1 MPQKIH
7 GHHHLHK
14 RKRAM
19 LEPYPHPDKWKRLLD
34 KIIYAVVLVDI
45 VMTVPQLIDI
55 WIGKNASG
63 VSVASWSAYAATS
76 FIWLFYGLVHKDK
89 PIILS
94 SLLWMFLDIA
104 IVIGA
109 LIY

>member
-1 MPQKIH
+1 
-7 GHHHLHK
+7 
-14 RKRAM
+14 M

-63 VSVASWSAYAATS
+63 VSVASWSAYTATS
-76 FIWLFYGLVHKDK
+76 FIWLFYGFVHKDK